1 MHIGSDVP
9 VLSSLV
15 IQDEYSMPLDGH
27 YPTFELC
34 HVDNQKLW
42 GQQIERLFVFKM
54 SEVMRVLFMMQLLL
68 TGPEVEQGFTY
79 SEVHRCVCVC
89 VFTMQAVAMAECPC
103 CFDLCLVLSIGMLP
117 SFFQVC
123 ACTSSNVVNYI
134 VKFSIII

>member
-1 MHIGSDVP
+1 MTKNGIETKIKKKFFCNTIGSDVP

-42 GQQIERLFVFKM
+42 SQQIEQLFVFKM

-79 SEVHRCVCVC
+79 SEVRDCVYCMYLRATIIC
-89 VFTMQAVAMAECPC
+89 
-103 CFDLCLVLSIGMLP
+103 G
-117 SFFQVC
+117 
-123 ACTSSNVVNYI
+123 Y
-134 VKFSIII
+134 KF

>member
-1 MHIGSDVP
+1 MITYRVIGIHKIKCANKFFLSPIGSDVP

-34 HVDNQKLW
+34 YVDNQKLW
-42 GQQIERLFVFKM
+42 GQQIEQLFVFKM

-79 SEVHRCVCVC
+79 SEVCVCV
-89 VFTMQAVAMAECPC
+89 
-103 CFDLCLVLSIGMLP
+103 
-117 SFFQVC
+117 
-123 ACTSSNVVNYI
+123 
-134 VKFSIII
+134 

>member
-1 MHIGSDVP
+1 M
-9 VLSSLV
+9 

-42 GQQIERLFVFKM
+42 GQQIEQLFVFKM

-79 SEVHRCVCVC
+79 SEVRECVCV
-89 VFTMQAVAMAECPC
+89 
-103 CFDLCLVLSIGMLP
+103 
-117 SFFQVC
+117 
-123 ACTSSNVVNYI
+123 SNQLRVI
-134 VKFSIII
+134 